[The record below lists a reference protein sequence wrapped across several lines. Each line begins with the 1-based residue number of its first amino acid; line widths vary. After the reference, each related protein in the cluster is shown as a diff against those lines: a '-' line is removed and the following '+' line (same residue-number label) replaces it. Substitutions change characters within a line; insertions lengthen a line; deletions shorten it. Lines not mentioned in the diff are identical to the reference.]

1 MLFQFSLRTRIYIS
15 MLMMIMI
22 SFIVIGVVTVRHFMV
37 ENEEYHQNRLE
48 RKETAVIKSIGYFL
62 EREGIYNNPDSVVV
76 LFSDKITELADIN
89 NLDIN
94 IFNLKGELLITSHS
108 DYFEKGVFVF
118 KLKETILTE
127 LASGNNRLIKEIEG
141 DTLSIL
147 STYRYMNNIDGT
159 PIAIINLPYF
169 QENKVSQEEIRD
181 FLVTLS
187 EVYLFLFLGA
197 AIVAYFLSNYI
208 TGSIQTIGAKLKQ
221 ISLSKRNEPLEWNSN
236 DEIGT
241 LVKEYN
247 RMLSELERSA
257 ELLGQSERESA
268 WREMAKQVAHEIKNP
283 LTPMKLSVQHLE
295 RTLAQD
301 SDDWKER
308 LQRFSNN
315 IIEQIDT
322 LSDIA
327 SEFSNF
333 AKMPQ
338 AKTEKVD
345 VDKTLKHSLELFN
358 ELPSAE
364 ITYENYCKAPVE
376 IVADHNQISR
386 VFNNLL
392 KNAIQAI
399 PENRRGEIKVKLNQ
413 DNGSIMITIQ
423 DNGVGI
429 SEDRKAKIFTPNFT
443 TKTSGMGIGL
453 AMVKNIVNNSDGKIW
468 FETDVEI
475 GSTFFISFPIASNV

>member
-1 MLFQFSLRTRIYIS
+1 MLFGFSLRTRIYIS
-15 MLMMIMI
+15 MLMMIMV
-22 SFIVIGVVTVRHFMV
+22 SFIVIGVVTVRHFMT

-62 EREGIYNNPDSVVV
+62 EREGIYDNPDSVVV
-76 LFSDKITELADIN
+76 LFSDKICELADIN

-94 IFNLKGELLITSHS
+94 IFNLKGELLISSHS

-118 KLKETILTE
+118 QLDNKTLSE
-127 LASGNNRLIKEIEG
+127 LSLGSNRLIREVQG
-141 DTLSIL
+141 DSLSIL

-169 QENKVSQEEIRD
+169 QENKISRQEIRD

-187 EVYLFLFLGA
+187 EVYLFLFMGA
-197 AIVAYFLSNYI
+197 AVVAYFLSNYI
-208 TGSIQTIGAKLKQ
+208 TGSIQTIGEKLKQ
-221 ISLSKRNEPLEWNSN
+221 ISIGKRNEPLDWNSN
-236 DEIGT
+236 DEIGS

-247 RMLSELERSA
+247 RMLFELEKSA
-257 ELLGQSERESA
+257 QLLAKSERESA

-295 RTLAQD
+295 RTLSPA
-301 SDDWKER
+301 SEDWKER
-308 LQRFSNN
+308 LQKFSSA

-345 VDKTLKHSLELFN
+345 VNKELLGVLELFKD
-358 ELPSAE
+358 LPNITFSYDNSSNDSLE
-364 ITYENYCKAPVE
+364 IMS
-376 IVADHNQISR
+376 DHNQISR
-386 VFNNLL
+386 VFTNLI

-399 PENRRGEIKVKLNQ
+399 PGGKSGKIRIETKKKGDEVLI
-413 DNGSIMITIQ
+413 SIQ
-423 DNGVGI
+423 DNGTGI
-429 SEDRKAKIFTPNFT
+429 SDDKKAKIFTPNFT
-443 TKTSGMGIGL
+443 TKTSGMGLGL
-453 AMVKNIVNNSDGKIW
+453 AMVKNIVENSGGKIW
-468 FETDVEI
+468 FETVVDN
-475 GSTFFISFPIASNV
+475 GTTFYVSFNIA

>member
-1 MLFQFSLRTRIYIS
+1 MLFGFSLRTRIYIS
-15 MLMMIMI
+15 MLMMIMV
-22 SFIVIGVVTVRHFMV
+22 SFIVIGVVTVRHFMT

-62 EREGIYNNPDSVVV
+62 EREGIYDNPDSVVV

-94 IFNLKGELLITSHS
+94 IFNLKGELLISSHS

-118 KLKETILTE
+118 QLDEAILKDLS
-127 LASGNNRLIKEIEG
+127 LGNNRLIQEVEG

-147 STYRYMNNIDGT
+147 STYRYMNNIDNR

-169 QENKVSQEEIRD
+169 QENKISRQEIRD

-187 EVYLFLFLGA
+187 EVYLFLFMGA
-197 AIVAYFLSNYI
+197 AVVAYFLSNYI

-221 ISLSKRNEPLEWNSN
+221 ISIGKRNEPLDWKSN
-236 DEIGT
+236 DEIGA

-247 RMLSELERSA
+247 RMLFELEKSA
-257 ELLGQSERESA
+257 QLLAQSERESA

-295 RTLAQD
+295 RTLSSD
-301 SDDWKER
+301 SEDWEER
-308 LQRFSNN
+308 LQKFSNA

-338 AKTEKVD
+338 AKMEKVD
-345 VDKTLKHSLELFN
+345 VNKELLWVLELFKDLPNVSVSYSNASN
-358 ELPSAE
+358 EFLE
-364 ITYENYCKAPVE
+364 IKS
-376 IVADHNQISR
+376 DRNQISR
-386 VFNNLL
+386 AFTNLI

-399 PENRRGEIKVKLNQ
+399 PKERKGEINIDARKNKGKVLV
-413 DNGSIMITIQ
+413 SIQ
-423 DNGVGI
+423 DNGTGI
-429 SEDRKAKIFTPNFT
+429 SEDKKTKIFTPNFT
-443 TKTSGMGIGL
+443 TKTSGMGLGL
-453 AMVKNIVNNSDGKIW
+453 AMVKNIVENSNGQIW
-468 FETDVEI
+468 FETEVEK
-475 GSTFFISFPIASNV
+475 GTTFYISFPVA

>member
-1 MLFQFSLRTRIYIS
+1 MLFRFSLRMRIYIS
-15 MLMMIMI
+15 MLMMIMV
-22 SFIVIGVVTVRHFMV
+22 SFIIIGAVTVRHFMV
-37 ENEEYHQNRLE
+37 ENEEYHQDRLE

-76 LFSDKITELADIN
+76 LFSDKICELADIN

-94 IFNLKGELLITSHS
+94 IFNLKGELLISSHS

-118 KLKETILTE
+118 QLNDQILTD
-127 LASGNNRLIKEIEG
+127 LSFGNNRLIEEVEG
-141 DTLSIL
+141 DTLPIL
-147 STYRYMNNIDGT
+147 STYRYMNNIDNQ

-169 QENKVSQEEIRD
+169 QENRISKKEIRK

-187 EVYLFLFLGA
+187 EVYLFLFMGA
-197 AIVAYFLSNYI
+197 AVVAYFLSNYI

-221 ISLSKRNEPLEWNSN
+221 ISLNKQNEPLEWNSN

-283 LTPMKLSVQHLE
+283 LTPMKLSVQHIE
-295 RTLAQD
+295 RTL
-301 SDDWKER
+301 SPHSEDWEER
-308 LQRFSNN
+308 LQKFSNAM
-315 IIEQIDT
+315 IEQIDT

-333 AKMPQ
+333 AKMPK

-345 VDKTLKHSLELFN
+345 LDKALKLSLELFKEHPTAN
-358 ELPSAE
+358 
-364 ITYENYCKAPVE
+364 IYYENASNFPVE

-392 KNAIQAI
+392 KNAIQSI
-399 PENRRGEIKVKLNQ
+399 PEGRKGEIRVEVINKEENILV
-413 DNGSIMITIQ
+413 TIQ
-423 DNGVGI
+423 DNGTGI
-429 SEDRKAKIFTPNFT
+429 SADKKPKIFTPNFT
-443 TKTSGMGIGL
+443 TKTSGMGLGL
-453 AMVKNIVNNSDGKIW
+453 AMVKNIVDNSNGKIW
-468 FETDVEI
+468 FETKVNQ
-475 GSTFFISFPIASNV
+475 GTTFYISFPVA